1 MPIVFLVNLAIP
13 SIKAKNVFLLLAS
26 LLFYSYSEPINVVLM
41 LAVIAFSYLV
51 ALFCKGKR
59 AILALGVAGNL
70 VLLGVFKYT
79 DFAINSLNSL
89 FSLQIPSANIA
100 LPIGISFFI
109 FQAISYI
116 IDVYRGDVVASKSI
130 VNVTLYI
137 SFFPQLIAGPIIR
150 YHDVETQINDRSASV
165 SDICKGIRRF
175 SVGLAKKVLIAD
187 VLAVSV
193 DAIYGTSS
201 EYIGF
206 SAAWIAAIFYM
217 LQIYFDFS
225 GYSDMAIGLARM
237 FGFKYQEN
245 FNYPYISTSLKD
257 FWRRW
262 HISLSTWFKEY
273 LYIPLGG
280 NRCSR
285 GRCVLNKLLVFFV
298 CGLWHGAAW
307 TFVVWGLLHGLL
319 LLLEEYLPLFKINKH
334 IRRVFVLLFVCL
346 TFVIFRSDD
355 FSQATLMIANMFSPP
370 DTTMQ
375 LNLAIEQLEPL
386 HIFTFL
392 IALVAQTPISNK
404 VSAIIGN
411 SKEAKARYEIAS
423 YVACFALLIISMLT
437 LSGSTYSPFIYFRF

>member
-89 FSLQIPSANIA
+89 FALQIPSANIA

-116 IDVYRGDVVASKSI
+116 IDVYRGDVAASKSI
-130 VNVTLYI
+130 INVTLYI

-150 YHDVETQINDRSASV
+150 YHDVETQINDRRASV

-193 DAIYGTSS
+193 DAIYSTSS

-392 IALVAQTPISNK
+392 IALVAATPISNK

-437 LSGSTYSPFIYFRF
+437 LSGSAYSPFIYFRF